1 MYNLRIGQIVKE
13 RQKTNTQ
20 ESKTSNTVIQG
31 TKTKT
36 PISQE
41 HKPNHR
47 YLMEQT
53 VRGDG

>member
-20 ESKTSNTVIQG
+20 ESKTSNTVIHG